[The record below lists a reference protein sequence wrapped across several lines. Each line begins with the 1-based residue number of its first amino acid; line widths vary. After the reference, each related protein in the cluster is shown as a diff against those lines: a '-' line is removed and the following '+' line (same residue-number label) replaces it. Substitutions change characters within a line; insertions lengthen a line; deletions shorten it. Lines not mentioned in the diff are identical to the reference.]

1 MAYATPAERL
11 QVRADRKANR
21 LKYEFTILIE
31 KGERQS
37 ELVCDSL
44 THALTLAN
52 TWHNTHG
59 AQYVE
64 IFRVNKDGTLKST
77 IGPHR

>member
-1 MAYATPAERL
+1 MAYASPADRL
-11 QVRADRKANR
+11 KVRADRKADR

-44 THALTLAN
+44 THALTLAS
-52 TWHNTHG
+52 TWFNTHG
-59 AQYVE
+59 AEYVE
-64 IFRVNKDGTLKST
+64 IFRVLDDGTLNPT
-77 IGPHR
+77 IGRHR